1 MAIVVRVAAAAA
13 LIFGPW
19 TDSADELTGWD
30 TSRFAAIAEAPGRHW
45 VDHAVEYPPGSVVI
59 IEAVAGG
66 GPVSALRIVVALS
79 LAVDLGL
86 AWFLRRAAGTRAHGD
101 RAALAYL
108 VIGTPM
114 VLAGLVRLDL
124 WAAALG
130 TIGVVALARRQS
142 AGVAV
147 GAVAGAMVKIFPVL
161 LVPIAVGA
169 RRFREAAAAVVVGA
183 LAGIAWLAYGGFD
196 AIDQVLSLRGATGWH
211 VETIPGS
218 ILALA
223 GNEPRFEADA
233 WRIGTIDETVVFA
246 LRVVALAV
254 TGGLSWLLWRLSSR
268 GDSTI
273 DLRHLALAATGSIA
287 ALLLTAPLFSPQFML
302 WLTPFAA
309 LTIPTDDDRHG
320 WLPLVRSPLG
330 LTAAAALMTAVVLG
344 IFSPEGVDHPIAAL
358 ALLGRDALLV
368 ALVAA
373 AGRDLYSAR

>member
-1 MAIVVRVAAAAA
+1 MAIAVRVAATAA

-45 VDHAVEYPPGSVVI
+45 VDHAVEYPPGSVVV

-66 GPVSALRIVVALS
+66 GPVSALRVVVALS
-79 LAVDLGL
+79 LVVDLGL
-86 AWFLRRAAGTRAHGD
+86 AAFLRRAAGTRAQGD

-130 TIGVVALARRQS
+130 TVGVVALARRRP

-169 RRFREAAAAVVVGA
+169 RRFREAVAAVGVGA
-183 LAGIAWLAYGGFD
+183 LAGAAWLAYGGFD
-196 AIDQVLSLRGATGWH
+196 ALDQVLSLRGATGWH

-223 GNEPRFEADA
+223 GDEPRFEADA

-309 LTIPTDDDRHG
+309 LTIPTGDDRRG
-320 WLPLVRSPLG
+320 WLPLA
-330 LTAAAALMTAVVLG
+330 LTGFAALTTAIVLG